1 MPACQRRMPGT
12 GCAADGGAAAPGHLV

>member
-12 GCAADGGAAAPGHLV
+12 GCAANGGAAAPGHLV